1 MDAGQMNLFIK
12 MIRDE
17 YKLNES
23 ELITITR
30 RMLADE
36 REFERIWKMYKTKS
50 LRVIGGVDEFK
61 TVLQDLLT

>member
-1 MDAGQMNLFIK
+1 MNLFIK

-23 ELITITR
+23 ELITVTR

-50 LRVIGGVDEFK
+50 IRVIGGVDEFK

>member
-1 MDAGQMNLFIK
+1 MNLFIK